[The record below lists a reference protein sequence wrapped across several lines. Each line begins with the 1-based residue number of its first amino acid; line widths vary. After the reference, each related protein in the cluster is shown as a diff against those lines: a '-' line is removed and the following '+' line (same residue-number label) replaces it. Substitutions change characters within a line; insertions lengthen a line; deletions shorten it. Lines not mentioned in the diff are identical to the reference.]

1 MAFICIR
8 KDDQGYFYI
17 PEKRVLQVQYEYK
30 RGCTTVAYIDENEEG
45 EEDVFFALV
54 SGEPTFI
61 GVGE

>member
-1 MAFICIR
+1 MALICIR

-17 PEKRVLQVQYEYK
+17 PEKRVLQVQYEHK
-30 RGCTTVAYIDENEEG
+30 RNCTTVAYIDEDEEG
-45 EEDVFFALV
+45 EEEVFFAHV